1 MTTGANRVPRG
12 LYVTL
17 AASLLVTLLLA
28 AVLFGSGS
36 PLKPVRHTTFELE
49 SPVPVSSSASR

>member
-1 MTTGANRVPRG
+1 MTTGSNPVPRG

-28 AVLFGSGS
+28 AVLFGAGS
-36 PLKPVRHTTFELE
+36 PLKPVRRTTFELE
-49 SPVPVSSSASR
+49 SPPPVSSSAFR